1 MMKRNI
7 NTTTTAFFVVL
18 VTSLVVSV
26 TVILDFLNKETE
38 HKFWVIHTYEVI
50 SEANNFLGQLR
61 DAETGQRGFLL
72 TREDKY
78 LEPYRSGVIYT
89 DKTFNNLYRLTS
101 DSPVQQERLRRIK
114 GLMQKKLDELA
125 LTIKLL
131 RSGQSA
137 KALDVVNSD
146 YGQHVMDSIRN
157 HVAAFIEY
165 EQQLLLERQAKLLN
179 VEEKTFY
186 FIVLVASVL
195 LLLSLTGMIYIRR
208 GILKP
213 VSVLTKEARDFT
225 QTGNINIKEDRSDSD
240 SEIVYLNNALY
251 KMHRDI
257 QDKNKALV
265 VAKEEAESANKAKS
279 LFLANMSH
287 EIRTPMNGVMGMA
300 NLLLD
305 DELNQ
310 EQQSKALIIKQS
322 SESLLN
328 IINDILD
335 FSKNEAGKVE
345 LEFIDFELG
354 KLVAD
359 CASILAC
366 RAEGKDLELICPSTP
381 IVDKWYH
388 SDPGKI
394 RQILLNFIANAIKF
408 TEQGQVSVSV
418 EISRLNNNTDQICFK
433 VRDTG
438 IGISEEQLSHLFAR
452 FNQADN
458 STTRKYGGTGLG
470 LAISK
475 QLVEAMGGE
484 VGVESHEGD
493 GSTFWF
499 HLAMTKAEKATSIRR
514 PRPDLTGE
522 KFLIVD
528 DNVTSSEYLKA
539 LLGHWGVPSHTLN
552 SAQDAIKTLHSAS
565 ERKEPFTGAII
576 DMTMPEMSGVQLQQ
590 EIAATPTVQGLKT
603 ILLTSQSQLADIK
616 KVKADE
622 FDAFLAKPIDPS
634 GLYNTL
640 LETLGL
646 RDARDSIR
654 DQASAH
660 EGLRFNAKVLVAEDN
675 NTNQLVAIG
684 ILQSLG
690 LEVDIA
696 SDGKQ
701 ALKQLEQFDYD
712 LILMDCQMPEM
723 DGYEASQRIR
733 DPASNVKDHR
743 IPIVAMTAHAMRGD
757 KEKCLQAGMDDYIA
771 KPIDPHKLKSIL
783 SKWLSEEHF
792 VLSGSVPMS
801 LDSGGEPESH
811 FSPVPRDQDA
821 LDIVNLNALKH
832 NITDEITL
840 KMVLQVFI
848 EDLPSMVMGLD
859 DALKRNNVE
868 QIKYHTHQI
877 KGAAANIQA
886 DKLSSL
892 AKELDQ
898 YAVAQQWDLI
908 ADQLGT
914 LRLDTDELIEV
925 LKEICQQSD

>member
-265 VAKEEAESANKAKS
+265 LAKEEAESANKAKS
-279 LFLANMSH
+279 LFLSNMSH

-322 SESLLN
+322 AESLLN

-366 RAEGKDLELICPSTP
+366 RAEGKDVELICPSTP

-499 HLAMTKAEKATSIRR
+499 RLEMTKAEKATSMRR
-514 PRPDLTGE
+514 SRPDLTGE

-528 DNVTSSEYLKA
+528 DNATSSEYLKA
-539 LLGHWGVPSHTLN
+539 LLGHWGVPSHTIN

-640 LETLGL
+640 LEMLGL

-660 EGLRFNAKVLVAEDN
+660 ERLRFNAKVLVAEDN
-675 NTNQLVAIG
+675 KTNQLVAIG

-811 FSPVPRDQDA
+811 FSPVPRDQDE